1 MQKIDLT
8 KSKDVIGTYKSIDFS
23 YERKTFTDYGTQYCF
38 DVLDGKIVAGYNI
51 QLACFRHLRDL
62 QRQGESDFPYVYSVE
77 AFNRFLKFLSLVPNV
92 DDLSQ
97 KLEPMDWQYFIFTQL
112 FAWFD
117 LDNVPRF
124 SNIIISI
131 ARSQGKTMIAGICLN
146 FSYLIEIIGQ
156 SNQDFLV
163 SSLNFDQT
171 MKLFTYVKSMMARI
185 IENEPFNSLAE
196 ETQVQLYSR
205 EIKSLVDANTIHTIS
220 FESGKFD
227 GKHFKLAV
235 ADEVGELRTDEGISK
250 ITSGQVNTE
259 GSRFIEISTSYQT
272 PDVPFHQEQ
281 KKLIEIMERDFDRS
295 GDDQLCLIWS
305 QDNLEEVFKPETWSK
320 SNPLLNHPKLKDG
333 LMKGLLSERDKKL
346 LMGKLADFQ
355 VKNMN
360 CWLLA
365 DSNSFLDLTDIEN
378 AVVDEFNI
386 KGKRVYVG
394 LDASMFSDNTAIGFV
409 YPYVAEDGSQK
420 WHVEQHSFIPWQQAG
435 SLEAKMEQDGVN
447 YRDLETK
454 GFCTITSHPQG
465 LINPEEVYR
474 WFCEYVEDNQL
485 DVVFFGYDAMGVS
498 KIIKALESN
507 TSFPM
512 MPIRQ
517 RTSELKDP
525 TKFLQTLFI
534 EGNITRLDDEI
545 MRKALINAVIKE
557 DNIGIQ
563 VDKMKSTYK
572 IDVVD
577 ALIDAFYDGMYAFED
592 YAITNNPTWKVEHMS
607 QEAVLNWLKNP
618 DSGLLEEY

>member
-1 MQKIDLT
+1 
-8 KSKDVIGTYKSIDFS
+8 
-23 YERKTFTDYGTQYCF
+23 
-38 DVLDGKIVAGYNI
+38 
-51 QLACFRHLRDL
+51 
-62 QRQGESDFPYVYSVE
+62 
-77 AFNRFLKFLSLVPNV
+77 
-92 DDLSQ
+92 
-97 KLEPMDWQYFIFTQL
+97 MD
-112 FAWFD
+112 
-117 LDNVPRF
+117 
-124 SNIIISI
+124 
-131 ARSQGKTMIAGICLN
+131 
-146 FSYLIEIIGQ
+146 
-156 SNQDFLV
+156 
-163 SSLNFDQT
+163 
-171 MKLFTYVKSMMARI
+171 
-185 IENEPFNSLAE
+185 
-196 ETQVQLYSR
+196 
-205 EIKSLVDANTIHTIS
+205 
-220 FESGKFD
+220 ESGDLKD
-227 GKHFKLAV
+227 
-235 ADEVGELRTDEGISK
+235 RTSISK
-250 ITSGQVNTE
+250 IVSGQVKIPN
-259 GSRFIEISTSYQT
+259 RQFIQISTAYPNPTSPLRRDERTMQG
-272 PDVPFHQEQ
+272 
-281 KKLIEIMERDFDRS
+281 IMERDDRA
-295 GDDQLCLIWS
+295 GDTQLCLVWS
-305 QDNLEEVFKPETWSK
+305 QDSIDEIYMPETWSK
-320 SNPLLNHPKLKDG
+320 SNPLLDLESEHDTLLKG
-333 LMKGLLSERDKKL
+333 LMDKRDADLLS
-346 LMGKLADFQ
+346 GNINDFLI
-355 VKNMN
+355 KNMN
-360 CWLLA
+360 LWGEQ
-365 DSNSFLDLTDIEN
+365 DENSFLNLEDIERS
-378 AVVDEFNI
+378 VVSDFDI
-386 KGKRVYVG
+386 RGRRVYVG

-409 YPYVAEDGSQK
+409 YPYVAEDGGQK

-435 SLEAKMEQDGVN
+435 SLEAKEKQDGVN

-498 KIIKALESN
+498 KLIKALESN

>member
-1 MQKIDLT
+1 
-8 KSKDVIGTYKSIDFS
+8 
-23 YERKTFTDYGTQYCF
+23 
-38 DVLDGKIVAGYNI
+38 
-51 QLACFRHLRDL
+51 
-62 QRQGESDFPYVYSVE
+62 
-77 AFNRFLKFLSLVPNV
+77 
-92 DDLSQ
+92 
-97 KLEPMDWQYFIFTQL
+97 MD
-112 FAWFD
+112 
-117 LDNVPRF
+117 
-124 SNIIISI
+124 
-131 ARSQGKTMIAGICLN
+131 
-146 FSYLIEIIGQ
+146 
-156 SNQDFLV
+156 
-163 SSLNFDQT
+163 
-171 MKLFTYVKSMMARI
+171 
-185 IENEPFNSLAE
+185 
-196 ETQVQLYSR
+196 
-205 EIKSLVDANTIHTIS
+205 
-220 FESGKFD
+220 ESGDLKD
-227 GKHFKLAV
+227 
-235 ADEVGELRTDEGISK
+235 RTSISK
-250 ITSGQVNTE
+250 IVSGQVKIPN
-259 GSRFIEISTSYQT
+259 RQFIQISTAYPNPTSPLRHDERTMQG
-272 PDVPFHQEQ
+272 
-281 KKLIEIMERDFDRS
+281 IMERDDRA
-295 GDDQLCLIWS
+295 GDTQLCLVWS
-305 QDNLEEVFKPETWSK
+305 QDSIDEIYMPETWSK
-320 SNPLLNHPKLKDG
+320 SNPLLDLESEHDTLLKG
-333 LMKGLLSERDKKL
+333 LMDKRDADLLS
-346 LMGKLADFQ
+346 GNINDFLI
-355 VKNMN
+355 KNMN
-360 CWLLA
+360 LWGEQ
-365 DSNSFLDLTDIEN
+365 DENSFLNLEDIERS
-378 AVVDEFNI
+378 VISYFDI

-409 YPYVAEDGSQK
+409 YPYVAEDGRQK
-420 WHVEQHSFIPWQQAG
+420 WHIEQHSFIPWQQAG
-435 SLEAKMEQDGVN
+435 SLEAKMKQDGVN

-485 DVVFFGYDAMGVS
+485 DVVFFGYDAMMVS

-507 TSFPM
+507 TSFPL

>member
-1 MQKIDLT
+1 
-8 KSKDVIGTYKSIDFS
+8 
-23 YERKTFTDYGTQYCF
+23 
-38 DVLDGKIVAGYNI
+38 
-51 QLACFRHLRDL
+51 
-62 QRQGESDFPYVYSVE
+62 
-77 AFNRFLKFLSLVPNV
+77 
-92 DDLSQ
+92 
-97 KLEPMDWQYFIFTQL
+97 MD
-112 FAWFD
+112 
-117 LDNVPRF
+117 
-124 SNIIISI
+124 
-131 ARSQGKTMIAGICLN
+131 
-146 FSYLIEIIGQ
+146 
-156 SNQDFLV
+156 
-163 SSLNFDQT
+163 
-171 MKLFTYVKSMMARI
+171 
-185 IENEPFNSLAE
+185 
-196 ETQVQLYSR
+196 
-205 EIKSLVDANTIHTIS
+205 
-220 FESGKFD
+220 ESGDLKD
-227 GKHFKLAV
+227 
-235 ADEVGELRTDEGISK
+235 RTSISK
-250 ITSGQVNTE
+250 IVSGQVKIPN
-259 GSRFIEISTSYQT
+259 RQFIQISTAYPNPTSPLRHDERTMQG
-272 PDVPFHQEQ
+272 
-281 KKLIEIMERDFDRS
+281 IMERDDRA
-295 GDDQLCLIWS
+295 GDTQLCLVWS
-305 QDNLEEVFKPETWSK
+305 QDNIDEIYMPETWSK
-320 SNPLLNHPKLKDG
+320 SNPLLDLKSEHDTLLKG
-333 LMKGLLSERDKKL
+333 LMDKRDADLLS
-346 LMGKLADFQ
+346 GNINDFLI
-355 VKNMN
+355 KNMN
-360 CWLLA
+360 LWGEQ
-365 DSNSFLDLTDIEN
+365 DENSFLSLEDIERS
-378 AVVDEFNI
+378 VVDEFDI

-409 YPYVAEDGSQK
+409 YPYVTEDGSQK

-435 SLEAKMEQDGVN
+435 SLEAKEKQDGVN

-498 KIIKALESN
+498 KLIKALESN

-607 QEAVLNWLKNP
+607 QEAVLEWLKNP
-618 DSGLLEEY
+618 ESGLLEEY

>member
-1 MQKIDLT
+1 
-8 KSKDVIGTYKSIDFS
+8 
-23 YERKTFTDYGTQYCF
+23 
-38 DVLDGKIVAGYNI
+38 
-51 QLACFRHLRDL
+51 
-62 QRQGESDFPYVYSVE
+62 
-77 AFNRFLKFLSLVPNV
+77 
-92 DDLSQ
+92 
-97 KLEPMDWQYFIFTQL
+97 MD
-112 FAWFD
+112 
-117 LDNVPRF
+117 
-124 SNIIISI
+124 
-131 ARSQGKTMIAGICLN
+131 
-146 FSYLIEIIGQ
+146 
-156 SNQDFLV
+156 
-163 SSLNFDQT
+163 
-171 MKLFTYVKSMMARI
+171 
-185 IENEPFNSLAE
+185 
-196 ETQVQLYSR
+196 
-205 EIKSLVDANTIHTIS
+205 
-220 FESGKFD
+220 ESGDLKD
-227 GKHFKLAV
+227 
-235 ADEVGELRTDEGISK
+235 RTSISK
-250 ITSGQVNTE
+250 IVSGQVKIPN
-259 GSRFIEISTSYQT
+259 RQFIQISTAYPNPTSPLRYDERTMQS
-272 PDVPFHQEQ
+272 
-281 KKLIEIMERDFDRS
+281 IMERDDKA
-295 GDDQLCLIWS
+295 GDTQLCLVWS
-305 QDNLEEVFKPETWSK
+305 QDSVDEIYMPETWSK
-320 SNPLLNHPKLKDG
+320 SNPLLDLESEHDTLLKG
-333 LMKGLLSERDKKL
+333 LMDKRDADLLS
-346 LMGKLADFQ
+346 GNINDFII
-355 VKNMN
+355 KNMN
-360 CWLLA
+360 LWGEQ
-365 DSNSFLDLTDIEN
+365 DENSFLNLEDIERS
-378 AVVDEFNI
+378 VISDFDI

-409 YPYVAEDGSQK
+409 YPYVTEDGSQK
-420 WHVEQHSFIPWQQAG
+420 WHIEQHSFIPWQQAG
-435 SLEAKMEQDGVN
+435 SLEAKMKQDGVN

-498 KIIKALESN
+498 KLIKALESN
-507 TSFPM
+507 TSFPL

>member
-1 MQKIDLT
+1 
-8 KSKDVIGTYKSIDFS
+8 
-23 YERKTFTDYGTQYCF
+23 
-38 DVLDGKIVAGYNI
+38 
-51 QLACFRHLRDL
+51 
-62 QRQGESDFPYVYSVE
+62 
-77 AFNRFLKFLSLVPNV
+77 
-92 DDLSQ
+92 
-97 KLEPMDWQYFIFTQL
+97 MD
-112 FAWFD
+112 
-117 LDNVPRF
+117 
-124 SNIIISI
+124 
-131 ARSQGKTMIAGICLN
+131 
-146 FSYLIEIIGQ
+146 
-156 SNQDFLV
+156 
-163 SSLNFDQT
+163 
-171 MKLFTYVKSMMARI
+171 
-185 IENEPFNSLAE
+185 
-196 ETQVQLYSR
+196 
-205 EIKSLVDANTIHTIS
+205 
-220 FESGKFD
+220 ESGDLKD
-227 GKHFKLAV
+227 
-235 ADEVGELRTDEGISK
+235 RTSISK
-250 ITSGQVNTE
+250 IVSGQVKIPN
-259 GSRFIEISTSYQT
+259 RQFIQISTAYPNPTSPLRYDERTMQS
-272 PDVPFHQEQ
+272 
-281 KKLIEIMERDFDRS
+281 IMERDDRA
-295 GDDQLCLIWS
+295 GDTQLCLVWS
-305 QDNLEEVFKPETWSK
+305 QDSVDEIYMPETWSK
-320 SNPLLNHPKLKDG
+320 SNPLLDLESEHDTLLKG
-333 LMKGLLSERDKKL
+333 LMDKRDADLLS
-346 LMGKLADFQ
+346 GNINDFII
-355 VKNMN
+355 KNMN
-360 CWLLA
+360 LWGEQ
-365 DSNSFLDLTDIEN
+365 DENSFLNLEDIERS
-378 AVVDEFNI
+378 VISDFDI

-409 YPYVAEDGSQK
+409 YPYVTEDGSQK
-420 WHVEQHSFIPWQQAG
+420 WHIEQHSFIPWQQAG
-435 SLEAKMEQDGVN
+435 SLEAKMKQDGVN

-498 KIIKALESN
+498 KLIKALESN
-507 TSFPM
+507 TSFPL

>member
-1 MQKIDLT
+1 
-8 KSKDVIGTYKSIDFS
+8 
-23 YERKTFTDYGTQYCF
+23 
-38 DVLDGKIVAGYNI
+38 
-51 QLACFRHLRDL
+51 
-62 QRQGESDFPYVYSVE
+62 
-77 AFNRFLKFLSLVPNV
+77 
-92 DDLSQ
+92 
-97 KLEPMDWQYFIFTQL
+97 MD
-112 FAWFD
+112 
-117 LDNVPRF
+117 
-124 SNIIISI
+124 
-131 ARSQGKTMIAGICLN
+131 
-146 FSYLIEIIGQ
+146 
-156 SNQDFLV
+156 
-163 SSLNFDQT
+163 
-171 MKLFTYVKSMMARI
+171 
-185 IENEPFNSLAE
+185 
-196 ETQVQLYSR
+196 
-205 EIKSLVDANTIHTIS
+205 
-220 FESGKFD
+220 ESGDLKD
-227 GKHFKLAV
+227 
-235 ADEVGELRTDEGISK
+235 RTSISK
-250 ITSGQVNTE
+250 IVSGQVKIPN
-259 GSRFIEISTSYQT
+259 RQFIQISTAYPNPTSPLRYDERTMQS
-272 PDVPFHQEQ
+272 
-281 KKLIEIMERDFDRS
+281 IMERDDRA
-295 GDDQLCLIWS
+295 GDTQLCLVWS
-305 QDNLEEVFKPETWSK
+305 QDSIDEIYMPETWSK
-320 SNPLLNHPKLKDG
+320 SNPLLDLESEHDTLLKG
-333 LMKGLLSERDKKL
+333 LMDKRDADLLS
-346 LMGKLADFQ
+346 GNINDFII
-355 VKNMN
+355 KNMN
-360 CWLLA
+360 LWGEQ
-365 DSNSFLDLTDIEN
+365 DENSFLKLEDIERS
-378 AVVDEFNI
+378 VISDFDI

-409 YPYVAEDGSQK
+409 YPYVTEDGSQK
-420 WHVEQHSFIPWQQAG
+420 WHIEQHSFIPWQQAG
-435 SLEAKMEQDGVN
+435 SLEAKMKQDGVN

-454 GFCTITSHPQG
+454 GYCTITSHPQG

-498 KIIKALESN
+498 KLIKALESN
-507 TSFPM
+507 TSFPL

>member
-1 MQKIDLT
+1 MTNAI
-8 KSKDVIGTYKSIDFS
+8 
-23 YERKTFTDYGTQYCF
+23 
-38 DVLDGKIVAGYNI
+38 
-51 QLACFRHLRDL
+51 
-62 QRQGESDFPYVYSVE
+62 
-77 AFNRFLKFLSLVPNV
+77 
-92 DDLSQ
+92 
-97 KLEPMDWQYFIFTQL
+97 MD
-112 FAWFD
+112 
-117 LDNVPRF
+117 
-124 SNIIISI
+124 
-131 ARSQGKTMIAGICLN
+131 
-146 FSYLIEIIGQ
+146 
-156 SNQDFLV
+156 
-163 SSLNFDQT
+163 
-171 MKLFTYVKSMMARI
+171 
-185 IENEPFNSLAE
+185 
-196 ETQVQLYSR
+196 
-205 EIKSLVDANTIHTIS
+205 
-220 FESGKFD
+220 ESGDLKD
-227 GKHFKLAV
+227 
-235 ADEVGELRTDEGISK
+235 RTSISK
-250 ITSGQVNTE
+250 IVSGQVKIPN
-259 GSRFIEISTSYQT
+259 RQFIQISTAYPNPTSPLRHDERMMQG
-272 PDVPFHQEQ
+272 
-281 KKLIEIMERDFDRS
+281 IMERDDRA
-295 GDDQLCLIWS
+295 GDTQLCLVWS
-305 QDNLEEVFKPETWSK
+305 QDSIDEIYMPETWSK
-320 SNPLLNHPKLKDG
+320 SNPLLDLESEHDTLLKG
-333 LMKGLLSERDKKL
+333 LMDKRDADLLS
-346 LMGKLADFQ
+346 GNTNDFII
-355 VKNMN
+355 KNMN
-360 CWLLA
+360 LWGEQ
-365 DSNSFLDLTDIEN
+365 DENSFLKLEDIERSVISDFDIRGRR
-378 AVVDEFNI
+378 A
-386 KGKRVYVG
+386 YVG

-409 YPYVAEDGSQK
+409 YPYLGADGSQK
-420 WHVEQHSFIPWQQAG
+420 WHIEQHSFIPWQQAG
-435 SLEAKMEQDGVN
+435 SLEAKEKQDGVN
-447 YRDLETK
+447 YRGLEKK

-507 TSFPM
+507 TSFPL

>member
-1 MQKIDLT
+1 
-8 KSKDVIGTYKSIDFS
+8 
-23 YERKTFTDYGTQYCF
+23 
-38 DVLDGKIVAGYNI
+38 
-51 QLACFRHLRDL
+51 
-62 QRQGESDFPYVYSVE
+62 
-77 AFNRFLKFLSLVPNV
+77 
-92 DDLSQ
+92 
-97 KLEPMDWQYFIFTQL
+97 MD
-112 FAWFD
+112 
-117 LDNVPRF
+117 
-124 SNIIISI
+124 
-131 ARSQGKTMIAGICLN
+131 
-146 FSYLIEIIGQ
+146 
-156 SNQDFLV
+156 
-163 SSLNFDQT
+163 
-171 MKLFTYVKSMMARI
+171 
-185 IENEPFNSLAE
+185 
-196 ETQVQLYSR
+196 
-205 EIKSLVDANTIHTIS
+205 
-220 FESGKFD
+220 ESGDLKD
-227 GKHFKLAV
+227 
-235 ADEVGELRTDEGISK
+235 RTSISK
-250 ITSGQVNTE
+250 IVSGQVKIPN
-259 GSRFIEISTSYQT
+259 RQFIQISTAYPNPTSPLRHDERTMQS
-272 PDVPFHQEQ
+272 
-281 KKLIEIMERDFDRS
+281 IMERDDRV
-295 GDDQLCLIWS
+295 GDTQLCLVWS
-305 QDNLEEVFKPETWSK
+305 QDSVDEIYMPETWSK
-320 SNPLLNHPKLKDG
+320 SNPLLDLESEHDTLLKG
-333 LMKGLLSERDKKL
+333 LMDKRDADLLS
-346 LMGKLADFQ
+346 GNINDFII
-355 VKNMN
+355 KNMN
-360 CWLLA
+360 LWGEQ
-365 DSNSFLDLTDIEN
+365 DENSFLKLEDIERS
-378 AVVDEFNI
+378 VISDFDI

-409 YPYVAEDGSQK
+409 YPYVTEDGSQK
-420 WHVEQHSFIPWQQAG
+420 WHIEQHSFIPWQQAG
-435 SLEAKMEQDGVN
+435 SLEAKEKQDGVN

-485 DVVFFGYDAMGVS
+485 DVVFFGYDAMMVS

-507 TSFPM
+507 TSFPL

>member
-1 MQKIDLT
+1 
-8 KSKDVIGTYKSIDFS
+8 
-23 YERKTFTDYGTQYCF
+23 
-38 DVLDGKIVAGYNI
+38 
-51 QLACFRHLRDL
+51 
-62 QRQGESDFPYVYSVE
+62 
-77 AFNRFLKFLSLVPNV
+77 
-92 DDLSQ
+92 
-97 KLEPMDWQYFIFTQL
+97 MD
-112 FAWFD
+112 
-117 LDNVPRF
+117 
-124 SNIIISI
+124 
-131 ARSQGKTMIAGICLN
+131 
-146 FSYLIEIIGQ
+146 
-156 SNQDFLV
+156 
-163 SSLNFDQT
+163 
-171 MKLFTYVKSMMARI
+171 
-185 IENEPFNSLAE
+185 
-196 ETQVQLYSR
+196 
-205 EIKSLVDANTIHTIS
+205 
-220 FESGKFD
+220 ESGDLKD
-227 GKHFKLAV
+227 
-235 ADEVGELRTDEGISK
+235 RTSISK
-250 ITSGQVNTE
+250 IVSGQVKIPN
-259 GSRFIEISTSYQT
+259 RQFIQISTAYPNPTSPLRHDERTMQG
-272 PDVPFHQEQ
+272 
-281 KKLIEIMERDFDRS
+281 IMERDDRA
-295 GDDQLCLIWS
+295 GDTQLCLVWS
-305 QDNLEEVFKPETWSK
+305 QDSIDEIYMPETWSK
-320 SNPLLNHPKLKDG
+320 SNPLLDLESEHDTLLKG
-333 LMKGLLSERDKKL
+333 LMDKRDADLLS
-346 LMGKLADFQ
+346 GNINDFLI
-355 VKNMN
+355 KNMN
-360 CWLLA
+360 LWGEQ
-365 DSNSFLDLTDIEN
+365 DENSFLKLEDIDRS
-378 AVVDEFNI
+378 VISDFDI
-386 KGKRVYVG
+386 RGKRVYVG

-420 WHVEQHSFIPWQQAG
+420 WHIEQHSFIPWQQAG
-435 SLEAKMEQDGVN
+435 SIEAKEKQDGVN
-447 YRDLETK
+447 YRDLENK

-485 DVVFFGYDAMGVS
+485 DVVFFGYDAMMVN

-507 TSFPM
+507 TSFPL